1 MPIAS
6 KLSGRYLSASR
17 SLRDISRTAIDSQT
31 ERRVNINLRYFL
43 TGPVD
48 ENKTIPD
55 STGPS
60 QILTDDFSTRR
71 GTAFAVLGQ
80 PIIDNLV
87 MKLLLSSAMRDRLL
101 CLREQVQKNGESLW
115 RPTERHRAESN
126 IRF

>member
-17 SLRDISRTAIDSQT
+17 SLRDISRTAIDSEA

-101 CLREQVQKNGESLW
+101 
-115 RPTERHRAESN
+115 
-126 IRF
+126 